1 METSKDNQ
9 NSLQKEKRLDAQK
22 LKIDKIVDGIISGE
36 IDDEDIELS
45 DLLDK
50 LLKLKTKNNQEYLK
64 EGIRRLLTESDDE
77 TKEDI
82 IYYLNEE
89 FKMDLI
95 PNDLLMELGIDGN
108 EYVFEYIQGNDDF
121 WATVE
126 SVDDSNAKSL
136 ASLIYDLNDAGS
148 YPVQTYDL
156 QSIWNEYFEKGTF
169 EDETAELMSEVEPE
183 LYVGI
188 VHGYITKGQIDKAF
202 DYIETYDFDTIY
214 QEEIFNNV
222 VDYFLSFIENGGF
235 DDETAKRMSEYNE
248 YWNESIA
255 HGYAVMGKY
264 ENALHYMK
272 TVEIENAEQQEFL
285 DDLQKRVSGKSPGQQ
300 NNTPLCEIE
309 NNKNS
314 GISIMSQPDEKA
326 PAEELVQEQTP
337 TIEVE
342 KREEQKKAD
351 DEAVAGQATY
361 EQYLQKK
368 TIKLLKQAAKEGYPE
383 AQYELALHFM
393 KLHKETSVWKKA
405 LKSIKGQKTNK
416 DRAEEWMAKAAKQ
429 GYLPAVNHK
438 W

>member
-1 METSKDNQ
+1 METSKDYQ

-95 PNDLLMELGIDGN
+95 PNDLLMELAIDGN

-169 EDETAELMSEVEPE
+169 ENETAELMSEVEPE

-248 YWNESIA
+248 YWNESSA

-272 TVEIENAEQQEFL
+272 TVEIEKAEQQEFL
-285 DDLQKRVSGKSPGQQ
+285 DDLQKRVSGKSPGLQ
-300 NNTPLCEIE
+300 NNTPSCEIE
-309 NNKNS
+309 NNTSS

-326 PAEELVQEQTP
+326 PAEELVKEQMP
-337 TIEVE
+337 TLEVE
-342 KREEQKKAD
+342 KREEQEEAD
-351 DEAVAGQATY
+351 DGVVAGQATY

-368 TIKLLKQAAKEGYPE
+368 TIKLLKQAAKEG
-383 AQYELALHFM
+383 
-393 KLHKETSVWKKA
+393 
-405 LKSIKGQKTNK
+405 
-416 DRAEEWMAKAAKQ
+416 
-429 GYLPAVNHK
+429 
-438 W
+438 